1 MIDRIINNECVEKN
15 IMESTDTAIGVKQL
29 FRSYVATHMSWQEKM
44 KSGPHESI
52 AQQWAIEKTIL
63 YFNRSVSVTKDIS
76 MREIAEQLYE
86 ESPNALESWLHD
98 TEASVFNK
106 QDDRIQRILPD
117 IKLLINSK
125 K

>member
-1 MIDRIINNECVEKN
+1 MIDRIIHSECGEKS
-15 IMESTDTAIGVKQL
+15 IGESTDTAIGVKQL
-29 FRSYVATHMSWQEKM
+29 FRSYVVTHIGWQEKM

-63 YFNRSVSVTKDIS
+63 YFNRNISETKDINK
-76 MREIAEQLYE
+76 REIAVQLYE
-86 ESPNALESWLHD
+86 EAPNALESWLRD

-106 QDDRIQRILPD
+106 QDNRIQGILPD
-117 IKLLINSK
+117 IKSLINSK